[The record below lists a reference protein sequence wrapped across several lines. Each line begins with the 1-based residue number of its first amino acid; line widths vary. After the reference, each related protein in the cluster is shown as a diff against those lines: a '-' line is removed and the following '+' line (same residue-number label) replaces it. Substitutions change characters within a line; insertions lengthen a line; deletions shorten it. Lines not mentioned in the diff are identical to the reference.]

1 MPRVTQPPPPELK
14 AGDTCWLLRGTL
26 LHEVRIVEVRTILE
40 GEPHQFHMYRV
51 EAVDHPYNYIN
62 EQTQHRS
69 DLFLKPEQRADLI
82 GRLEGDIESLGST
95 MADLEHERDEEEAA
109 QEENPR
115 EKGDDDGVEYADPR
129 DRLEDLL

>member
-1 MPRVTQPPPPELK
+1 MTRRPNVPPPELK
-14 AGDTCWLLRGTL
+14 VGDVCWLLRGTL
-26 LHEVRIVEVRTILE
+26 LYDVTIVQVRTILE

-51 EAVDHPYNYIN
+51 ESLGYAYNYIN

-69 DLFLKPEQRADLI
+69 DLFLRTEQRADLLT
-82 GRLEGDIESLGST
+82 RLEGDIESLQSIVT
-95 MADLEHERDEEEAA
+95 ELEAERDEEEYQ

-129 DRLEDLL
+129 DHREERS